1 MRRALERCALA
12 LCLVA
17 VANLAPEPGLAQDEL
32 LYDVLFEARVVPTE
46 RAAHVAVRVSDPAGL
61 LNQIQWRIDP
71 ERHREW
77 SGDGEIETEGDLVRW
92 RPPAGDSVLRY
103 VFRIDHL
110 RDQRS
115 YDSRCAETWAIFRGD
130 DLVPP
135 ARVRTEDG
143 AHSRSRLR
151 LRVPQGWSVAVPFE
165 RRPDGSYTV
174 DRPERRFDRPTGWMA
189 VGRLG
194 VRRETIAGSRVA
206 VAGPVGQKLRRL
218 DLLALLRWTLP
229 SLEDIVGELP
239 ERMVVVGAGDP
250 MWRGGLS
257 GPHSVFVHSARPL
270 IEEDGTSPIL
280 HELMHSTLGIE
291 PGAGGD
297 WIVEGLAEL
306 YSLELLVRSRTTSR
320 RRFELSLARLEE
332 KGAGVRRL
340 SVDRA
345 DATVTAR
352 AVTVLRALDAI
363 LREETQE
370 EHSLDDVVRVLAER
384 RSRVTATELRELA
397 ESIGGVDLQ
406 AFFRRHVGAPR

>member
-1 MRRALERCALA
+1 MKRTLERCALA
-12 LCLVA
+12 LCLLA
-17 VANLAPEPGLAQDEL
+17 AGGLAPGAGRAQDEL

-61 LNQIQWRIDP
+61 LNQIQWYIDP
-71 ERHREW
+71 ERHRDW
-77 SGDGEIETEGDLVRW
+77 RGDGELETEGNLVRW
-92 RPPAGDSVLRY
+92 RPPAGSSVLRY

-110 RDQRS
+110 RNERS
-115 YDSRCAETWAIFRGD
+115 YDSRCAESWAIFRGD
-130 DLVPP
+130 ELVPP

-143 AHSRSRLR
+143 AYSRSRLR

-194 VRRETIAGSRVA
+194 VRRESIAGSRVA

-239 ERMVVVGAGDP
+239 ERLLVVGAGDP

-257 GPHSVFVHSARPL
+257 GPRSIFVHSARPL

-280 HELMHSTLGIE
+280 HELMHSTLGIR
-291 PGAGGD
+291 PGPGGD

-320 RRFELSLARLEE
+320 RRFERSLAQLE
-332 KGAGVRRL
+332 KKAAPIGRL
-340 SVDRA
+340 STDRA
-345 DATVTAR
+345 DAAITAR

-384 RSRVTATELRELA
+384 RSAVTSTELRELA
-397 ESIGGVDLQ
+397 ESIAGVDLQ
-406 AFFRRHVGAPR
+406 AFFRRHVGAAR